1 MLRRLHYVLVGL
13 GLLWGMIGCQSN
25 RVPATFP
32 LPNGTPLPTMT
43 LTPVATPTATP
54 EPLAIR
60 VNGLAITQ
68 REFEAERARLRA
80 AAESLGQTLDARTER
95 ERLVNELVD
104 ELLLAQAA
112 FANGYKEDEAVLE
125 SKINELKTKMGGEA
139 RWQQWLTQN
148 RYSETDFRQA
158 LNRALAAAWQRDRII
173 GAVPEAMEQ
182 VHARQILTRDQ
193 GTAEAYYRQLQAGTD
208 FDTLAFQVDPLTG
221 GDLGWFPR
229 GYMTRPELE
238 AAIFALEPGQYTPII
253 QTDLGFH
260 IVKVIAREGQRPLTA
275 DARRVLQHQAL
286 EKWLNE
292 QRQAATIEIL
302 IP

>member
-43 LTPVATPTATP
+43 FTLAATPTATP

-139 RWQQWLTQN
+139 GWQQWLTQN
-148 RYSETDFRQA
+148 GYSETDFRQA
-158 LNRALAAAWQRDRII
+158 LKRALAAAWQRDRII

-229 GYMTRPELE
+229 GYMTRPDLE
-238 AAIFALEPGQYTPII
+238 AAIFALEPGQYTSII

-260 IVKVIAREGQRPLTA
+260 IVKVIAREGQRPLAA

>member
-1 MLRRLHYVLVGL
+1 
-13 GLLWGMIGCQSN
+13 
-25 RVPATFP
+25 
-32 LPNGTPLPTMT
+32 
-43 LTPVATPTATP
+43 
-54 EPLAIR
+54 LAIR

-112 FANGYKEDEAVLE
+112 FANGYKENEAVLE

-139 RWQQWLTQN
+139 GWQQWLTQN
-148 RYSETDFRQA
+148 GYSETDFRQA

-182 VHARQILTRDQ
+182 VHARQILARDQ

-229 GYMTRPELE
+229 GYMTRPDLE
-238 AAIFALEPGQYTPII
+238 AAIFALEPGQYTSII